1 MLSKQ
6 KICHIA
12 RFKKDSPLSA
22 REVGDIVGCSHQ
34 SVIRYRYFIERH
46 NLHIND
52 MVNTPKGD
60 LLKLFFPNYPYRQ
73 IDKIEPDYQYIHRV
87 LMGNRKQTIF
97 NCWLDYIAS
106 AGQKAIGRSQFYQ
119 GYRHYRKAQKLS
131 MKMNH
136 RAGEIIF
143 VDYAGTTLNYGRPGK
158 TAVQKAQIF
167 VGILGYSQKMFAY
180 ATPRQTTTDWI
191 EAQIA
196 MLEYFGGV
204 PEIIVPD
211 NPLALVNTTKQ
222 TRVIASNYERFS
234 VHYGVSIVFA
244 RVRAPQ
250 DKALA
255 EQAVGFITNRILADM
270 KNMRFFS
277 LDEMNAYL
285 SREVEKLNDAP
296 FQKRSTTRNIE
307 FERLDKPKLGTLPQK
322 RLALVEQVLG
332 CRVPEN
338 YMVEVAENAY
348 SVPYQYAHKPVDI
361 HVTRRH
367 VTVLHDMQEIAKHP
381 RSYEKGE
388 EIRIT
393 EHMHPDHQYME
404 DKALEYY
411 WLWAEQFG
419 EAVQKIMS
427 LQFTGVHPKSFNA
440 NIACRKIQSSYEKSK
455 ISSEDFERACQFALD
470 YSQTTPTHI
479 KLIVSSNA
487 YDIQNDSPPVDLQ
500 THANLRGKHYYDV
513 TQEQGEH
520 HE

>member
-1 MLSKQ
+1 
-6 KICHIA
+6 
-12 RFKKDSPLSA
+12 
-22 REVGDIVGCSHQ
+22 
-34 SVIRYRYFIERH
+34 
-46 NLHIND
+46 
-52 MVNTPKGD
+52 
-60 LLKLFFPNYPYRQ
+60 
-73 IDKIEPDYQYIHRV
+73 
-87 LMGNRKQTIF
+87 
-97 NCWLDYIAS
+97 
-106 AGQKAIGRSQFYQ
+106 
-119 GYRHYRKAQKLS
+119 
-131 MKMNH
+131 
-136 RAGEIIF
+136 
-143 VDYAGTTLNYGRPGK
+143 
-158 TAVQKAQIF
+158 
-167 VGILGYSQKMFAY
+167 
-180 ATPRQTTTDWI
+180 
-191 EAQIA
+191 
-196 MLEYFGGV
+196 
-204 PEIIVPD
+204 
-211 NPLALVNTTKQ
+211 
-222 TRVIASNYERFS
+222 
-234 VHYGVSIVFA
+234 
-244 RVRAPQ
+244 
-250 DKALA
+250 
-255 EQAVGFITNRILADM
+255 
-270 KNMRFFS
+270 
-277 LDEMNAYL
+277 
-285 SREVEKLNDAP
+285 
-296 FQKRSTTRNIE
+296 
-307 FERLDKPKLGTLPQK
+307 
-322 RLALVEQVLG
+322 
-332 CRVPEN
+332 
-338 YMVEVAENAY
+338 MVEVAENAY